1 MANKYIIDS
10 NVFIQGKN
18 FHYHFSFCEG
28 FWDWVHEGF
37 DKGMVYSIGKVRAEL
52 LAGKKGDEARKWAE
66 DMPDGFFLEDV
77 GDAAVMK
84 QYAHCMTWAAADKH
98 YQPAALTR
106 FAEAKRADAFLLA
119 YARAHGH
126 IVVTQELS
134 QPDKR
139 KEVPIPDAALKIG
152 NVKTMTIYEL
162 LRAHA
167 QPTFVFKP

>member
-1 MANKYIIDS
+1 VAKKYIIDS

-18 FHYHFSFCEG
+18 FHYQFAFCEG

-37 DKGMVYSIGKVRAEL
+37 DQGLIYSIGKVRAEL
-52 LAGKKGDEARKWAE
+52 LEGKKGDESRKWAE
-66 DMPDGFFLEDV
+66 DMPAGFFLNDV

-84 QYAHCMTWAAADKH
+84 EYGECMNWAAGDNH

-106 FAEAKRADAFLLA
+106 FADGKRADAFLLA

-126 IVVTQELS
+126 IIVTQELS
-134 QPDKR
+134 QPEKK
-139 KEVPIPDAALKIG
+139 KEVPIPDAAVKIG
-152 NVKTMTIYEL
+152 RIKTMTIYEL

-167 QPTFVFKP
+167 RPTFVFKP

>member
-1 MANKYIIDS
+1 MANRYIIDA

-37 DKGMVYSIGKVRAEL
+37 DKGLVYSISKVRAEL

-66 DMPDGFFLEDV
+66 EMPDGFFLDDV
-77 GDAAVMK
+77 GDSQVMAAYADVMK
-84 QYAHCMTWAAADKH
+84 WAATDTH
-98 YQPAALTR
+98 YQKAALAR

-119 YARAHGH
+119 YARTHGH

-134 QPDKR
+134 QPEKK
-139 KEVPIPDAALKIG
+139 KEVPIPDAAIKIG
-152 NVKTMTIYEL
+152 KIKTVTIYDL
-162 LRAHA
+162 LKTHA
-167 QPTFVFKP
+167 RPTFVFKP